1 MGKLPVLLLLVAA
14 LAACS
19 VKRTV
24 VDVVGNAISGGG
36 DAYAS
41 DDDPELVR
49 EALPFGLKTYESLL
63 EVSPEHKALL
73 LSAARGFTAYAYL
86 LQGEADRLD
95 AADLGR
101 ARERRDRAR
110 KHYLRGRDYALRGLA
125 VAHPGFVAALRQ
137 DAAAA
142 LATTDAAEVP
152 FLYWGGAAWAGALS
166 AAKDDLDLLAE
177 LPMAA
182 AMVGRVIEL
191 DEAYE
196 GAAAHEFFIAYEGG
210 RPGGSAGRAREH
222 YARALEL
229 SGGARASV
237 HLALAEAVAIKQ
249 QDLAE
254 FRDLIGAALA
264 IDPDRRPE
272 LRLVNTISQQRA
284 RWLES
289 RIPDLFIEASDE
301 EGAI

>member
-1 MGKLPVLLLLVAA
+1 MGKLPVLLLLVGA
-14 LAACS
+14 LTACS

-24 VDVVGNAISGGG
+24 VDIVGSAISGDGG
-36 DAYAS
+36 TYAS
-41 DDDPELVR
+41 DDDPELIR
-49 EALPFGLKTYESLL
+49 EAMPFGLKTYESLL
-63 EVSPEHKALL
+63 EISPEHKALL
-73 LSAARGFTAYAYL
+73 LSAARGYTAYAYL

-101 ARERRDRAR
+101 ARARRDRAR

-125 VAHPGFVAALRQ
+125 VAHPGFGAALRQ
-137 DAAAA
+137 DAAAV
-142 LATTDAAEVP
+142 LVTTDVAEVP
-152 FLYWGGAAWAGALS
+152 FLYWGGVAWAGALS
-166 AAKDDLDLLAE
+166 AVKDDLDLLAE
-177 LPMAA
+177 LPLAA

-196 GAAAHEFFIAYEGG
+196 GGAAHEFFIAYEGG
-210 RPGGSAGRAREH
+210 RPGGDADSAREH
-222 YARALEL
+222 YARALAL

-237 HLALAEAVAIKQ
+237 HLTFAEAVAIKQ

-264 IDPDRRPE
+264 IDPDRKPE
-272 LRLVNTISQQRA
+272 LRLVNTIAQQRA

-289 RIPDLFIEASDE
+289 RIPDLFFEASDE

>member
-1 MGKLPVLLLLVAA
+1 MLLLIGA

-19 VKRTV
+19 VKRTA
-24 VDVVGNAISGGG
+24 VDIVGTAISGDGG
-36 DAYAS
+36 TYAS
-41 DDDPELVR
+41 DDDPELIR
-49 EALPFGLKTYESLL
+49 EAMPFGLKTFESLL
-63 EVSPEHKALL
+63 EVSPEHEALL
-73 LSAARGFTAYAYL
+73 LSAARGYTAYAFL

-95 AADLGR
+95 AADILR
-101 ARERRDRAR
+101 ARWHRVRAR

-125 VAHPGFVAALRQ
+125 VSHPGFADALRQ
-137 DAAAA
+137 NSAAA
-142 LATTDAAEVP
+142 LTATDGVDVS

-177 LPMAA
+177 LPLAA

-196 GAAAHEFFIAYEGG
+196 GGAAHEFFIAYEGG
-210 RPGGSAGRAREH
+210 RPGGDADNARAH

-249 QDLAE
+249 QDLTE
-254 FRDLIGAALA
+254 FRSLIGAALA
-264 IDPDRRPE
+264 IDPDLRPE
-272 LRLVNTISQQRA
+272 LRLVNTIAQQRA

-289 RIPDLFIEASDE
+289 RIPDLFFEASDE

>member
-1 MGKLPVLLLLVAA
+1 MGKLPIMLLLVVA
-14 LAACS
+14 LGACS
-19 VKRTV
+19 VKRTA
-24 VDVVGNAISGGG
+24 VDILGTAISGDGG
-36 DAYAS
+36 AYAS
-41 DDDPELVR
+41 DDDPELIR
-49 EALPFGLKTYESLL
+49 AAMPFGLKTFESLL
-63 EVSPEHKALL
+63 EVSPEHQALL
-73 LSAARGFTAYAYL
+73 LSAARGYTAYAFL

-101 ARERRDRAR
+101 ARARRDRAR

-125 VAHPGFVAALRQ
+125 IAHPGFVAALRQ
-137 DAAAA
+137 DAAAV
-142 LATTDAAEVP
+142 LATTDVAEVP

-182 AMVGRVIEL
+182 AMVGQVIEP
-191 DEAYE
+191 DAAYE
-196 GAAAHEFFIAYEGG
+196 GGAAHEFFIAYEGG
-210 RPGGSAGRAREH
+210 RPGGNADSARTH
-222 YARALEL
+222 YARALAL
-229 SGGARASV
+229 SDGARASV

-254 FRDLIGAALA
+254 FRSLIGAALA
-264 IDPDRRPE
+264 IDPDLRPE
-272 LRLVNTISQQRA
+272 LRLVNTIAQQRA

-289 RIPDLFIEASDE
+289 RIPDLFLEASDK

>member
-1 MGKLPVLLLLVAA
+1 MGKLPVMLLLIGA

-19 VKRTV
+19 VKRTA
-24 VDVVGNAISGGG
+24 VDIVGTAISGDGRT
-36 DAYAS
+36 YAS
-41 DDDPELVR
+41 DDDPELIR
-49 EALPFGLKTYESLL
+49 EAMPFGLKTFESLL
-63 EVSPEHKALL
+63 EVSPEHEALL
-73 LSAARGFTAYAYL
+73 LSAARGYTAYAFL

-95 AADLGR
+95 AADILR
-101 ARERRDRAR
+101 ARGNRARAR

-125 VAHPGFVAALRQ
+125 VSHPGFAADLRQ
-137 DAAAA
+137 DSAAA
-142 LATTDAAEVP
+142 LTATDEIDVS

-191 DEAYE
+191 DETYE
-196 GAAAHEFFIAYEGG
+196 GGAAHEFFIAYEGG
-210 RPGGSAGRAREH
+210 RPGGSANNARTH
-222 YARALEL
+222 YARALAL
-229 SGGARASV
+229 SDGARASV
-237 HLALAEAVAIKQ
+237 HLALAEAVAVKQ

-254 FRDLIGAALA
+254 FRSLIGAALA
-264 IDPDRRPE
+264 IDPDLRPE
-272 LRLVNTISQQRA
+272 LRLVNTIAQQRA

-289 RIPDLFIEASDE
+289 RIPDLFLEASDK

>member
-1 MGKLPVLLLLVAA
+1 MGKLPVLLLLVGA

-19 VKRTV
+19 VKRTA
-24 VDVVGNAISGGG
+24 VDIVGNAISGGG

-41 DDDPELVR
+41 DDDPELIR
-49 EALPFGLKTYESLL
+49 EAMPFGLKTYESLL
-63 EVSPEHKALL
+63 EVSPGHEALL

-86 LQGEADRLD
+86 LQEEADRLD
-95 AADLGR
+95 AADLER
-101 ARERRDRAR
+101 ARTRRDRAR

-125 VAHPGFVAALRQ
+125 VAHPGFAAALRQ

-142 LATTDAAEVP
+142 LAATDVADVP
-152 FLYWGGAAWAGALS
+152 FLYWGGIAWAGALS
-166 AAKDDLDLLAE
+166 AAKNDLDLLAE
-177 LPMAA
+177 LPLAA

-191 DEAYE
+191 DETYE
-196 GAAAHEFFIAYEGG
+196 SGAAHEFFIAYEGG
-210 RPGGSAGRAREH
+210 RPGGSADRAREH

-272 LRLVNTISQQRA
+272 LRLVNTIAQQRA

-289 RIPDLFIEASDE
+289 RIPDLFVEASDE
-301 EGAI
+301 EGVI

>member
-1 MGKLPVLLLLVAA
+1 MGKLSVLLLLVGA
-14 LAACS
+14 LSACS
-19 VKRTV
+19 VKRTA
-24 VDVVGNAISGGG
+24 VDIVGNAISGDGG
-36 DAYAS
+36 TYAS
-41 DDDPELVR
+41 DDDPELIR
-49 EALPFGLKTYESLL
+49 EAMPFGLKTYESLL
-63 EVSPEHKALL
+63 EISPEHQALL
-73 LSAARGFTAYAYL
+73 LSAARGYTAYAFL

-101 ARERRDRAR
+101 ARARRDRAR

-137 DAAAA
+137 DAAAV
-142 LATTDAAEVP
+142 LVTTEVAEVP
-152 FLYWGGAAWAGALS
+152 FLYWGGVAWAGALS
-166 AAKDDLDLLAE
+166 AVKDDLDLLAE
-177 LPMAA
+177 LPLAA
-182 AMVGRVIEL
+182 AMVGRAIEL

-196 GAAAHEFFIAYEGG
+196 GGAAHEFFIAYEGG
-210 RPGGSAGRAREH
+210 RPGGDVDSAREH
-222 YARALEL
+222 YARALAL

-237 HLALAEAVAIKQ
+237 HLTFAEAVAIKQ

-264 IDPDRRPE
+264 IDPDRMPE
-272 LRLVNTISQQRA
+272 LRLVNTIAQQRA

-289 RIPDLFIEASDE
+289 RIPDLFFEASDE

>member
-1 MGKLPVLLLLVAA
+1 MGKLPVLLLLVGA
-14 LAACS
+14 LTACS

-24 VDVVGNAISGGG
+24 VDIVGSAISGDGG
-36 DAYAS
+36 TYAS
-41 DDDPELVR
+41 DDDPELIR
-49 EALPFGLKTYESLL
+49 EAMPFGLKTYESLL
-63 EVSPEHKALL
+63 EISPEHQALL
-73 LSAARGFTAYAYL
+73 LSAARGYTAYAYL

-101 ARERRDRAR
+101 ARARRDRAR

-137 DAAAA
+137 DAAAV
-142 LATTDAAEVP
+142 LVTTDVAEVP
-152 FLYWGGAAWAGALS
+152 FLYWGGVAWAGALS
-166 AAKDDLDLLAE
+166 AVKDDLDLLAE
-177 LPMAA
+177 LPLAA
-182 AMVGRVIEL
+182 AMVGRAIEL

-196 GAAAHEFFIAYEGG
+196 GGAAHEFFIAYEGG
-210 RPGGSAGRAREH
+210 RPGGDVDSAREH

-237 HLALAEAVAIKQ
+237 HLTFAEAVAIKQ

-264 IDPDRRPE
+264 IDPDRMPE
-272 LRLVNTISQQRA
+272 LRLVNTIAQQRA

-289 RIPDLFIEASDE
+289 RIPDLFFEASDE

>member
-1 MGKLPVLLLLVAA
+1 MGKLPVLLLLVGA
-14 LAACS
+14 LTACS

-24 VDVVGNAISGGG
+24 VDIVGSAISGDGG
-36 DAYAS
+36 TYAS
-41 DDDPELVR
+41 DDDPELIR
-49 EALPFGLKTYESLL
+49 EAMPFGLKTFESLL
-63 EVSPEHKALL
+63 EVSPEHQALL
-73 LSAARGFTAYAYL
+73 LSAARGYTAYAYL
-86 LQGEADRLD
+86 LHGEADRLD

-101 ARERRDRAR
+101 ARARRDRAR

-137 DAAAA
+137 DAAAV
-142 LATTDAAEVP
+142 LVITDVAEVP
-152 FLYWGGAAWAGALS
+152 FLYWGGVAWAGALS
-166 AAKDDLDLLAE
+166 AVKDDLDLLAE
-177 LPMAA
+177 LPLAA
-182 AMVGRVIEL
+182 AMVGRAIEL

-196 GAAAHEFFIAYEGG
+196 GGAAHEFFIAYEGG

-237 HLALAEAVAIKQ
+237 HLTFAEAVAIKQ

-264 IDPDRRPE
+264 IDPDRKPE

-289 RIPDLFIEASDE
+289 RIPDLFFEVSDE

>member
-1 MGKLPVLLLLVAA
+1 MGKLSVLLLLVGA

-19 VKRTV
+19 VKRTA
-24 VDVVGNAISGGG
+24 VDIVGNAISGGG
-36 DAYAS
+36 GTYAS
-41 DDDPELVR
+41 DDDPELIR
-49 EALPFGLKTYESLL
+49 EAMPFGLKTYESLL
-63 EVSPEHKALL
+63 EISPEHQALL
-73 LSAARGFTAYAYL
+73 LSAARGYTAYAYL

-101 ARERRDRAR
+101 ARARRDRAR

-125 VAHPGFVAALRQ
+125 VAHPGVVAALRQ
-137 DAAAA
+137 DAAAV
-142 LATTDAAEVP
+142 LVTTDVAEVP

-166 AAKDDLDLLAE
+166 AVKDDLDLLAE
-177 LPMAA
+177 LPLAA
-182 AMVGRVIEL
+182 AMVGRAIEL

-196 GAAAHEFFIAYEGG
+196 GGAAHEFFIAYEGG

-229 SGGARASV
+229 SAGARASV

-264 IDPDRRPE
+264 IDPDRKPE
-272 LRLVNTISQQRA
+272 LRLVNTIAQQRA

-289 RIPDLFIEASDE
+289 RIPDLFFEASDE

>member
-1 MGKLPVLLLLVAA
+1 MP
-14 LAACS
+14 
-19 VKRTV
+19 
-24 VDVVGNAISGGG
+24 
-36 DAYAS
+36 
-41 DDDPELVR
+41 
-49 EALPFGLKTYESLL
+49 
-63 EVSPEHKALL
+63 
-73 LSAARGFTAYAYL
+73 
-86 LQGEADRLD
+86 
-95 AADLGR
+95 
-101 ARERRDRAR
+101 
-110 KHYLRGRDYALRGLA
+110 
-125 VAHPGFVAALRQ
+125 HP
-137 DAAAA
+137 AAA
-142 LATTDAAEVP
+142 LTTTDGADVS
-152 FLYWGGAAWAGALS
+152 FLYWGAAAWAGALS

-177 LPMAA
+177 LPLAA

-222 YARALEL
+222 YARA
-229 SGGARASV
+229 SV

-254 FRDLIGAALA
+254 FRDLIGATLA

-272 LRLVNTISQQRA
+272 LRLINTIAQQRA

-289 RIPDLFIEASDE
+289 QIPDLFVEASDE

>member
-1 MGKLPVLLLLVAA
+1 MIKLPVLLLLVGT

-19 VKRTV
+19 VKLTA
-24 VDVVGNAISGGG
+24 VDIVGNAISGSGG
-36 DAYAS
+36 SYAS
-41 DDDPELVR
+41 DDDPELIR
-49 EALPFGLKTYESLL
+49 AALPFGLKTYESLL
-63 EVSPEHKALL
+63 EVSPEHEALL

-95 AADLGR
+95 ATDLGR
-101 ARERRDRAR
+101 ARARRDRAR

-125 VAHPGFVAALRQ
+125 IAHPGFAAALRQ
-137 DAAAA
+137 DAAAV
-142 LATTDAAEVP
+142 LATTEVAEVP
-152 FLYWGGAAWAGALS
+152 FLYWGGAAWAGALG

-177 LPMAA
+177 LPLAA

-196 GAAAHEFFIAYEGG
+196 GGAAHEFFIAYEGG
-210 RPGGSAGRAREH
+210 RPGGRAGRAREH

-229 SGGARASV
+229 AGGARASV
-237 HLALAEAVAIKQ
+237 HLVLAEAVAIKQ
-249 QDLAE
+249 QNLAE
-254 FRDLIGAALA
+254 FRELIGAALA
-264 IDPDRRPE
+264 VDPDRRPE
-272 LRLVNTISQQRA
+272 LRLVNTIAQQRA

-289 RIPDLFIEASDE
+289 RIPDLFLEASDK

>member
-1 MGKLPVLLLLVAA
+1 MGKLPVLLLLVGA

-36 DAYAS
+36 GAYAS
-41 DDDPELVR
+41 DDDPELIR

-63 EVSPEHKALL
+63 EVSPEHEALL
-73 LSAARGFTAYAYL
+73 LSAARGYMAYAYL

-125 VAHPGFVAALRQ
+125 VAHPGFAAALRQ

-142 LATTDAAEVP
+142 LTATDGADVS

-177 LPMAA
+177 LPLAA

-196 GAAAHEFFIAYEGG
+196 GGAAHEFFIAYEGG
-210 RPGGSAGRAREH
+210 RPGGSADRAREH

-229 SGGARASV
+229 SSGARASV

-254 FRDLIGAALA
+254 FRDLIAAALA
-264 IDPDRRPE
+264 IDPDRKLE
-272 LRLVNTISQQRA
+272 IRLVNTIAQQRA

-289 RIPDLFIEASDE
+289 RIPDLFVEASNG

>member
-1 MGKLPVLLLLVAA
+1 MGKLPVLLLLFGA

-19 VKRTV
+19 AKRTA
-24 VDVVGNAISGGG
+24 VDIIGNAISGGG
-36 DAYAS
+36 DSYAS
-41 DDDPELVR
+41 DNDPELIR
-49 EALPFGLKTYESLL
+49 AAMPFGLKTYESLL
-63 EVSPEHKALL
+63 EVSPEHETLL

-95 AADLGR
+95 AADLSR
-101 ARERRDRAR
+101 AREWRDRAR

-125 VAHPGFVAALRQ
+125 VTHPEFAAALRQ
-137 DAAAA
+137 DAIAA
-142 LATTDAAEVP
+142 LANTDVAEVP
-152 FLYWGGAAWAGALS
+152 FLYWCGTAWAGALS

-177 LPMAA
+177 LPLAA

-196 GAAAHEFFIAYEGG
+196 GGAAHEFFIAYEGG
-210 RPGGSAGRAREH
+210 RPGGSADSAREH
-222 YARALEL
+222 YAHALEL

-249 QDLAE
+249 QNLAE
-254 FRDLIGAALA
+254 FRDLIRAALA

-272 LRLVNTISQQRA
+272 LRLVNTITQQRA
-284 RWLES
+284 RWLKS
-289 RIPDLFIEASDE
+289 RIPDFFVEVSDE
-301 EGAI
+301 EGET